1 MTPASVISPERNEK
15 PGNGECRVTAQKT
28 PESKNGGV
36 TAQKTPEPG
45 NGGCSVTARE
55 TQEQETRGEER
66 PDIDL
71 VHAFLHGDEASF
83 EELYHRYDRQ
93 LYGYLNNMIGNSTEA
108 DEVFEETWLRVIEK
122 LPKYRDEGRF
132 SAWLFRMARNLF
144 IDRVRRRTPERN
156 SISIDDE
163 EQVPVAAPAAHSPE
177 KIADASDLSAVID
190 AALAQ
195 LAPELREVFL
205 LRQQEVPF
213 KEIAQIQQCT
223 INTALSR
230 MQYALRSL
238 RKSLSQVDRGALR

>member
-1 MTPASVISPERNEK
+1 MNVSSVIGLETKTDRREKMTERD
-15 PGNGECRVTAQKT
+15 TAGKQRAK
-28 PESKNGGV
+28 KG
-36 TAQKTPEPG
+36 A
-45 NGGCSVTARE
+45 AA
-55 TQEQETRGEER
+55 EEGAGKER
-66 PDIDL
+66 SDIEL
-71 VHAFLHGDEASF
+71 IRAFSHGDEAAF

-93 LYGYLNNMIGNSTEA
+93 LYGYLNNMIGNSSEA

-144 IDRVRRRTPERN
+144 IDRLRRRSPERN
-156 SISIDDE
+156 NVSLDDE
-163 EQVPVAAPAAHSPE
+163 DAAPVAAPAFHSPE
-177 KIADASDLSAVID
+177 KVADAGDLAAMID

-213 KEIAQIQQCT
+213 KEIALIQQCT

-238 RKSLSQVDRGALR
+238 RKSLSQIDRGALR

>member
-1 MTPASVISPERNEK
+1 MNTGCNMTKEATE
-15 PGNGECRVTAQKT
+15 
-28 PESKNGGV
+28 
-36 TAQKTPEPG
+36 
-45 NGGCSVTARE
+45 ARAD
-55 TQEQETRGEER
+55 RA
-66 PDIDL
+66 DIALIQD
-71 VHAFLHGDEASF
+71 FSHGDEAAF

-93 LYGYLNNMIGNSTEA
+93 LYGYLNNMIGNSFEA

-144 IDRVRRRTPERN
+144 IDRVRRRAPERN

-163 EQVPVAAPAAHSPE
+163 EALPVAAPDARSPE
-177 KIADASDLSAVID
+177 RIADAGDLADVID
-190 AALAQ
+190 AAIGE

-213 KEIAQIQQCT
+213 KEIAVIQGCT

-230 MQYALRSL
+230 MQYALRNL
-238 RKSLSQVDRGALR
+238 RKHLSQIDRGALR

>member
-1 MTPASVISPERNEK
+1 MTPTSVISPERNEK
-15 PGNGECRVTAQKT
+15 P
-28 PESKNGGV
+28 ES
-36 TAQKTPEPG
+36 
-45 NGGCSVTARE
+45 GGCSVTAQE
-55 TQEQETRGEER
+55 IQEQETRGEER

-71 VHAFLHGDEASF
+71 VHDFLRGDEAAF

-163 EQVPVAAPAAHSPE
+163 EQVPVAAHAAHSPE
-177 KIADASDLSAVID
+177 KIADAGDLSAVID
-190 AALAQ
+190 AALA
-195 LAPELREVFL
+195 
-205 LRQQEVPF
+205 
-213 KEIAQIQQCT
+213 
-223 INTALSR
+223 
-230 MQYALRSL
+230 
-238 RKSLSQVDRGALR
+238 